1 MNTKIDVFYT
11 STSFRHLLIQ
21 IKIKTTPN
29 TILVVLHMQLNIDWK
44 NIYDGVI
51 QVQKKEN
58 EKLSQMQTMPKTKC
72 KKDIVWTASRTRGN
86 DHKLK
91 QLMTVVKFAD
101 TFILSFINRYT
112 QKHLQTA
119 PAFPLVLIISI
130 WLEYHEQSWKQKS
143 FLR

>member
-1 MNTKIDVFYT
+1 M
-11 STSFRHLLIQ
+11 
-21 IKIKTTPN
+21 
-29 TILVVLHMQLNIDWK
+29 
-44 NIYDGVI
+44 
-51 QVQKKEN
+51 QKKEN

-119 PAFPLVLIISI
+119 PVFPLVLI
-130 WLEYHEQSWKQKS
+130 
-143 FLR
+143 FFAG